1 MPILTKVTEARKEIR
16 RELAQR
22 KKVYP
27 RLIDNGKLSKD
38 NANKQYQKLES
49 TLVVLDGMTQHQYRR
64 FYRQGLKK
72 QDQDSAQL
80 DLV

>member
-1 MPILTKVTEARKEIR
+1 MPILTKATEARKEIR

-27 RLIDNGKLSKD
+27 RLISSGKLSRD

-49 TLVVLDGMTQHQYRR
+49 TLVVLDGMTQDQYRH